1 MWTADKEN
9 RPETK
14 NKKKTF
20 RLARDL
26 NPRPLPTELTS

>member
-14 NKKKTF
+14 KKKKIF
-20 RLARDL
+20 RPARDL
-26 NPRPLPTELTS
+26 NPWPLPTELTN